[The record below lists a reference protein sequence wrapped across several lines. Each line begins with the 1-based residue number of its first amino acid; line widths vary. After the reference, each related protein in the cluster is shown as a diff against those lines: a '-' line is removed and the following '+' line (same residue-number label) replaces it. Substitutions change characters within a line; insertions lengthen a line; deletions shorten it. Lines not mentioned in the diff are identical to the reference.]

1 VPLDDRRSSY
11 GLRLKN
17 VPWTSTRE
25 PRMGSSS
32 KRQTTMAKM
41 ARERALQEK
50 RELKRQ
56 KRLARK
62 QAKAEAAEEGVPPA
76 EAAEPAED

>member
-1 VPLDDRRSSY
+1 
-11 GLRLKN
+11 
-17 VPWTSTRE
+17 
-25 PRMGSSS
+25 MGSSS

-56 KRLARK
+56 KREARK
-62 QAKAEAAEEGVPPA
+62 QAKAEAAGDGAAATDPA
-76 EAAEPAED
+76 ESPEA

>member
-1 VPLDDRRSSY
+1 
-11 GLRLKN
+11 
-17 VPWTSTRE
+17 
-25 PRMGSSS
+25 MGSSS

-56 KRLARK
+56 KKEARK
-62 QAKAEAAEEGVPPA
+62 LAKAA
-76 EAAEPAED
+76 EADEGAAPDDHELPLYGEDRERTDLHG